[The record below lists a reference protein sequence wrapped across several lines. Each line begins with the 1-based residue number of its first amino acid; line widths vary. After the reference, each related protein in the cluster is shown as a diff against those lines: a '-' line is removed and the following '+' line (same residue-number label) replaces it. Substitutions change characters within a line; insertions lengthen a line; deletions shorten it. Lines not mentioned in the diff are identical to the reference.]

1 MSSRL
6 AERPRLVAAAH
17 GEARGA
23 RREARCATATG
34 LCWPAALPKT
44 IDSAAEEISSRGERL
59 ELEHRLTDLLFAHHL
74 LNGKDGDDAKTNLI
88 EQIGKVV
95 NQLTRDAHVG

>member
-23 RREARCATATG
+23 MRDAPLRQDCAGPPRCPKQSTPQRKKSAH
-34 LCWPAALPKT
+34 AA
-44 IDSAAEEISSRGERL
+44 SVL